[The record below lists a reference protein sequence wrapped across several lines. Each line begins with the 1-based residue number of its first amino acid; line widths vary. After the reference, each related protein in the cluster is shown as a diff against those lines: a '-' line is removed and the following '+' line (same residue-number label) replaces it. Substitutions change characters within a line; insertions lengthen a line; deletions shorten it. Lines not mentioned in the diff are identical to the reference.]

1 MAVSDGVAIAQQ
13 YLQQGQIAEAERY
26 CLQAVQ
32 NSPQDVRALNLMAT
46 IFERQGKW
54 AEAGSCYQR
63 VIALQPQ
70 SPEPYNLLGNAL
82 QRLKR
87 FAEAVPC
94 YQKAIA
100 LQPQT
105 VRFHNNLGAA
115 LQELGQ
121 YQESIACY
129 YRAIALQPH
138 YSDAHYNLG
147 NALRS
152 QGNLEGAVTAYQRA
166 VELHPNF
173 PVAYNNAG
181 LALYDLCQPE
191 AAIEQYER
199 AIALDPNL
207 ADAHQNLGLALLLA
221 GRLPEGFREYEWR
234 WRAQGPDNRPPR
246 DWPQPLWDGSNPQG
260 KTILLHAEQGYGD
273 TLQFVRYAPLIAA
286 QGGRVIVECQPPLVH
301 LLTTVPGVDQVIAS
315 GESLPPFEVHAPLM
329 SLPHLCGTTLESIPA
344 PVPYL
349 TCPED
354 RKSLTL
360 PELDTNSPT
369 AQTIDFQDSHSALK
383 VGLVWS
389 GNPTHRNDRHRSCP
403 FSHFIPL
410 IQQPHIRCYSL
421 QKGNRATDAIPLMQR
436 GMVLD
441 WGDRLHDFADTA
453 AAIARLDLVVTVDT
467 SVAHLAGAMG
477 KPVWVFLSF
486 APDWRWMLH
495 RDRSP
500 WYPSMR
506 LFRQTIPGDWAGV
519 ISAAIAALHER
530 SL

>member
-1 MAVSDGVAIAQQ
+1 MTAPDGLAIAQKH
-13 YLQQGQIAEAERY
+13 LQQGHLAEAERY
-26 CLQAVQ
+26 CLQVVQ
-32 NSPQDVRALNLMAT
+32 QSPQDVRALNLLAT

-54 AEAGSCYQR
+54 AEAGGCYQR

-70 SPEPYNLLGNAL
+70 HPDSYNLLGNAL
-82 QRLKR
+82 QHLKR

-129 YRAIALQPH
+129 HRAIALQPN
-138 YSDAHYNLG
+138 YPDAHYNLG
-147 NALRS
+147 NTLRS
-152 QGNLEGAVTAYQRA
+152 QGDLVGAVAAYQKA

-173 PVAYNNAG
+173 PAAYNNAG

-191 AAIEQYER
+191 AAIEQYEQ
-199 AIALDPNL
+199 AIALDPDF

-221 GRLPEGFREYEWR
+221 GRLSEGFQEYEWR
-234 WRAQGPDNRPPR
+234 WRAQGPDNRPLR
-246 DWPQPLWDGSNPQG
+246 DCPQPLWDGSNPQG

-286 QGGRVIVECQPPLVH
+286 QGGRVLVECQPPLVR
-301 LLTTVPGVDQVIAS
+301 LLKTVPGVDQVIPA
-315 GESLPPFEVHAPLM
+315 GEPIPPFDVHAPLM
-329 SLPHLCGTTLESIPA
+329 SLPDLCGTTLESVPA
-344 PVPYL
+344 SVPYL
-349 TCPED
+349 NCPDD
-354 RKSLTL
+354 RKMLSL
-360 PELDTNSPT
+360 PELDAGSSTDQAMASHGSP
-369 AQTIDFQDSHSALK
+369 LK

-389 GNPTHRNDRHRSCP
+389 GNSTHRNDRHRSCP

-410 IQQPHIRCYSL
+410 IQQPNMRCYSL
-421 QKGNRATDAIPLMQR
+421 QKGNRAADAIPLIRR
-436 GMVLD
+436 GMLVD

-453 AAIARLDLVVTVDT
+453 AAIDHLDLVITIDT

-495 RDRSP
+495 CDRSP

-506 LFRQTIPGDWAGV
+506 LFRQSLPGDWAGV
-519 ISAAIAALHER
+519 VSGAIAALQER
-530 SL
+530 LV